1 MIISYKKLW
10 KLLID
15 LDLKKKD
22 LREMA
27 GISPSTIA
35 KLGRNEN
42 INTEVIIKICQALK
56 CDICEIME
64 IKRSPTRAVGKW
76 KPFFADATNYEV
88 ESLLSKAMGTEFVTL
103 HHCEKGKQVTK
114 ETEISYFQIISVN
127 SAIKEREGNWIVYV
141 DKTPQKAE
149 SIFESS

>member
-15 LDLKKKD
+15 RDLKKKD

-56 CDICEIME
+56 CDICDMME
-64 IKRSPTRAVGKW
+64 IQQK
-76 KPFFADATNYEV
+76 
-88 ESLLSKAMGTEFVTL
+88 
-103 HHCEKGKQVTK
+103 EKEQTKQNDKTK
-114 ETEISYFQIISVN
+114 E
-127 SAIKEREGNWIVYV
+127 GNT
-141 DKTPQKAE
+141 K
-149 SIFESS
+149 